1 MDDRTPGR
9 RPPPRFPLVAV
20 SVVLGL
26 SLLCVWL
33 LWSGA
38 PLPPSLDSALLRAMR
53 DPADPARL
61 LGPSWVV
68 DTVRDLTA
76 LGSGV
81 VTTGLAVV
89 LAGALWLQR
98 SRAAALFVLLLMAGA
113 QVLVNAL
120 KLLVERARPD
130 VVPHLAETVTHS
142 FPSGH
147 AMLAASVY
155 PTLAVL
161 LASRSRSRALAR
173 YFLVVALLVVL
184 LVGVS
189 RVVLGVHYPSDVLG
203 GWALGGAW
211 ALAAWRV
218 FQALGRT

>member
-1 MDDRTPGR
+1 
-9 RPPPRFPLVAV
+9 
-20 SVVLGL
+20 
-26 SLLCVWL
+26 
-33 LWSGA
+33 
-38 PLPPSLDSALLRAMR
+38 MR